1 MDSAISDPPPAAPFA
16 QRLIRSRQ
24 FWLWLFIAALIAV
37 SLKVEEN
44 YPFSHFPMYGNPNS
58 KPVDYY
64 FITDGEGNPLPVL
77 THSGDTAP
85 RIKKR
90 LNTRMKAYM
99 AKHKE
104 VKRDDDIPKPEWER
118 MHREVLEEF
127 IAQSDRRGRPMG
139 DHVKLWLA
147 LIHQKPE
154 GYREEFTC
162 EVDWHRP
169 GAASPAT
176 PASPAAPAEGS
187 PAAPAPA
194 PAPAAADTPPV
205 PAPPPAEPAPAA
217 PAATEPAPAAPAS
230 TLPGQ

>member
-1 MDSAISDPPPAAPFA
+1 MDSAITDPPPAASPV
-16 QRLIRSRQ
+16 QRVLRSRQ
-24 FWLWLFIAALIAV
+24 FWLWLFIAALMAV

-64 FITDGEGNPLPVL
+64 FITDGAGNPLPVL

-90 LNTRMKAYM
+90 LNTRMKAWM
-99 AKHKE
+99 AKNG
-104 VKRDDDIPKPEWER
+104 VKKDDDIPKPEWAR
-118 MHREVLEEF
+118 MHLEVLEEF
-127 IAQSDRRGRPMG
+127 IAQADRRGRPMG

-162 EVDWHRP
+162 E
-169 GAASPAT
+169 
-176 PASPAAPAEGS
+176 AEWRR
-187 PAAPAPA
+187 
-194 PAPAAADTPPV
+194 PAPAAAV
-205 PAPPPAEPAPAA
+205 VPPAAPTLPPSEPAPAPVIPESA
-217 PAATEPAPAAPAS
+217 PPAPDSNPAPAAPAS
-230 TLPGQ
+230 TTPGQ